1 MSSITKVSVLSKLT
15 LLGAGLGAG
24 VLLGI
29 ATGSFAQSFDPDY
42 GTGNVNAAYMV
53 QPDGSMTRLGGKNGT
68 VNAAGNAMALAHGTE
83 LPSGSIIYRNGKKM
97 YAVKNQMIDGKT
109 LEEHAKSW
117 VQ

>member
-1 MSSITKVSVLSKLT
+1 MNTSTNASVLSKLA

-24 VLLGI
+24 LLLGV
-29 ATGSFAQSFDPDY
+29 ATGSFAQSYDPDY

-68 VNAAGNAMALAHGTE
+68 VNAAGNAMAMAYGSE
-83 LPSGSIIYRNGKKM
+83 LPPGSIIYRNGKKM
-97 YAVKNQMIDGKT
+97 FAVKNQMIDGKM

>member
-1 MSSITKVSVLSKLT
+1 MNTTTNVSVLSKLT

-24 VLLGI
+24 VLLAI

-53 QPDGSMTRLGGKNGT
+53 QPDGSMTRLGGKTGT
-68 VNAAGNAMALAHGTE
+68 VNAAGNAMAMTYGTE
-83 LPSGSIIYRNGKKM
+83 LPPGSIIYRNGKKM
-97 YAVKNQMIDGKT
+97 LAVKNQMIEGKM
-109 LEEHAKSW
+109 LDEHAKSW